1 MVVALIAAFGAL
13 LVLGLPIS
21 YVLGGA
27 GLAAVLAHGKLN
39 LTIVAGKMFEGLDSF
54 ALLAIPFFMLA
65 GGLMNEGGITRR
77 LVTFARV
84 LIGWVAG
91 GLAYVNVVASMLFAG
106 ISGSA
111 AAEASAIGS
120 VMIPAMKRE
129 GYDED
134 FAAALTAAASTMG
147 PIIPPSIPLILY
159 GIIAN
164 VSIGALFLAGAV
176 PGVLLGLGFMAQ
188 VVYYTRTRAY
198 PAEPRPTAREFFAA
212 AKDAVLAVTM
222 PAIIIGGI
230 LGGAFTATE
239 SSAVAA
245 VYAFV
250 LGVFVYREIRWSR
263 IPALLADAGL
273 GTAIVMLVIGASE
286 LFGWVLAREQVPA
299 RLAEVVLSVS
309 ESPWAVLLLVNL
321 LLFVLGIWL
330 EPAPLLIILV
340 PVLAPLAAKVGVDP
354 IHFGVVVVIN
364 AVIGLITPPVGASL
378 FVVCSVGR
386 LSLDRVSRAV
396 WPFVAMAFVILLLV
410 TYVPA
415 LSTWLPALLMGAG
428 R

>member
-1 MVVALIAAFGAL
+1 MVLALIVAFGAL
-13 LVLGLPIS
+13 LLLGLPIS
-21 YVLGGA
+21 YVLAGA
-27 GLAAVLAHGKLN
+27 GLAAVLVQGKLN

-54 ALLAIPFFMLA
+54 PLLAIPFFMLA
-65 GGLMNEGGITRR
+65 GALMNEGGITRR
-77 LVTFARV
+77 LVAFARV

-147 PIIPPSIPLILY
+147 PIIPPSIPMILY

-164 VSIGALFLAGAV
+164 VSIGALFLAGAI
-176 PGVLLGLGFMAQ
+176 PGILLGLGFMAQ
-188 VVYYTRTRAY
+188 VVYYTRTRRY
-198 PAEPRPTAREFFAA
+198 PAGPRPTVRQFFAA
-212 AKDAVLAVTM
+212 AKDAVLALTM
-222 PAIIIGGI
+222 PAIILGGI

-263 IPALLADAGL
+263 IPSLLADAGL

-286 LFGWVLAREQVPA
+286 LFGWVLAREQVPT
-299 RLAEVVLSVS
+299 RLAEGVLGVS
-309 ESPWAVLLLVNL
+309 HSPWMVLLLVNV

-340 PVLAPLAAKVGVDP
+340 PVLAPLAAKVGIDP
-354 IHFGVVVVIN
+354 IHFGTVVVIN

-386 LSLDRVSRAV
+386 LSLDRVSRAI
-396 WPFVAMAFVILLLV
+396 WPFVVVAVVILLLV
-410 TYVPA
+410 TYVPP
-415 LSTWLPALLMGAG
+415 LSTWLPALIMG